1 MKHFLKK
8 HMKTIISAYET
19 IDDILSYFIFVI
31 NENKINFTSEFK
43 KKHLLLNFIPPN
55 AFKNIEI
62 ITLNIPL
69 KELNEE
75 EKINSLIKEITK
87 LHENEKENI
96 KELI

>member
-1 MKHFLKK
+1 M
-8 HMKTIISAYET
+8 
-19 IDDILSYFIFVI
+19 
-31 NENKINFTSEFK
+31 NINFTFEFK

-75 EKINSLIKEITK
+75 EKVNILIKEITK

>member
-31 NENKINFTSEFK
+31 NENKINFKSEFK

-55 AFKNIEI
+55 AFKI
-62 ITLNIPL
+62 
-69 KELNEE
+69 
-75 EKINSLIKEITK
+75 
-87 LHENEKENI
+87 
-96 KELI
+96 